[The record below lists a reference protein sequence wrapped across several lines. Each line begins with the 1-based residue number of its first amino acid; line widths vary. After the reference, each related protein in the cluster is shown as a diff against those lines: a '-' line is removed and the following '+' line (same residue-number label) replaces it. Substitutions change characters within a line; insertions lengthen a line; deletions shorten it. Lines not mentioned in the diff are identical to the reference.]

1 MAAKKKG
8 KKKRSK
14 AKKAGKQAAARI
26 QKGALNLGAL
36 ENEIKRLSNLLMSI
50 KKKSALVRRSLAYLD
65 REQKRVMRQISQ
77 ARRFLTRLKNRGLKA
92 WQGFPGN
99 AETLYRQLKAEFNRI
114 SQKLL
119 SSKNIRS

>member
-8 KKKRSK
+8 KKKKSK
-14 AKKAGKQAAARI
+14 ARKVAKRAVASLPKNS
-26 QKGALNLGAL
+26 LNLGAL
-36 ENEIKRLSNLLMSI
+36 ENEIKRLTNLLTSI

-65 REQKRVMRQISQ
+65 REQKRVMRQINQ
-77 ARRFLTRLKNRGLKA
+77 ARRFLLRLKNRGLKA

-99 AETLYRQLKAEFNRI
+99 AESLYRQLKAEFNRI

-119 SSKNIRS
+119 NQ